1 MKDNLIL
8 YASRGNSAKK
18 VAEFLQENLND
29 NSQIICVNNNVIK
42 AEDFNFSLLILVCP
56 TYGDEELEADMENFL
71 IKSNWNNHRGKYFTV
86 CELGLY
92 RGYLETCQGAGA
104 IISNYLKSKGL
115 LLHSNILSID
125 SIPLED
131 FSLIKKWS
139 DALFE

>member
-1 MKDNLIL
+1 MIDNLIL
-8 YASRGNSAKK
+8 YASKGDSAKK
-18 VAEFLQENLND
+18 VAEFLQDNLID

-56 TYGDEELEADMENFL
+56 TYGDEELETDMENFL

-92 RGYLETCQGAGA
+92 RGYLETSQGAG
-104 IISNYLKSKGL
+104 ILISNYLKLKGL
-115 LLHSNILSID
+115 LLRCNILSID
-125 SIPLED
+125 SMPLED